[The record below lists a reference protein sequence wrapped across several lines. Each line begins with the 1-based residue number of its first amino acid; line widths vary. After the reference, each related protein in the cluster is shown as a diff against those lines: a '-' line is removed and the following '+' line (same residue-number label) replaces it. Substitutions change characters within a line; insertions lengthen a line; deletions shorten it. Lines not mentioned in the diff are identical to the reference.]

1 MGVEIRML
9 RGTFSLLAVGY
20 VISMGPSRYVA
31 ASQETVP
38 HVVTE
43 IPPSALADG
52 GKTAQVR
59 AFDIAPDGSVVGVLY
74 ASWGSSPHPIGAEL
88 WMAVWDISSEKFAW
102 KQRIATDTLTGA
114 AQVHDVKDVIFTA
127 DQTHLLAL
135 GVNTVWSIDAKNG
148 GACTSIGPPDHVLG
162 APVQMWALSGTTV
175 AITYAQNDSDSFYTQ
190 LIDVSSGK
198 KINGWSMSATPQSF
212 SADGKLAI
220 TVAPGYGAV
229 DLQVIDTSNGAKLR
243 TIPVTISSAKRHSHE
258 SVSAIARFLDNTQV
272 VVAPNHMIDHHGKP
286 ATYGLQLIDV
296 SDGRLVREISPQY
309 FRPTGEL
316 VVSWDRGKFAVES
329 VYARERDFLVDSP
342 RPKDLRVNLFIF
354 SRDGTTPESAIPNV
368 YIGLPGG
375 KGEPLRLSSDG
386 SILAVSERL
395 SGTIKVFQLK
405 P

>member
-1 MGVEIRML
+1 ML
-9 RGTFSLLAVGY
+9 RKTFSLLTVSLMISVGADRC
-20 VISMGPSRYVA
+20 VP

-38 HVVTE
+38 HVIKE
-43 IPPSALADG
+43 IVPSALVDG
-52 GKTAQVR
+52 GNTAQIR
-59 AFDIAPDGSVVGVLY
+59 AFDAAPDGSAVAVLY
-74 ASWGSSPHPIGAEL
+74 ASWGSSPHPIGVEL
-88 WMAVWDISSEKFAW
+88 WIALWDISSGKFAW

-114 AQVHDVKDVIFTA
+114 AQVHEVKDVIFTA

-148 GACTSIGPPDHVLG
+148 GALTSIGPPDHVLG
-162 APVQMWALSGTTV
+162 APVQLWALSGTTV

-198 KINGWSMSATPQSF
+198 KINGWSMSAIPQSF

-220 TVAPGYGAV
+220 IVAPGYGAV
-229 DLQVIDTSNGAKLR
+229 DLQVINTSNGAKLR
-243 TIPVTISSAKRHSHE
+243 TIPITISSAKRHSHE

-272 VVAPNHMIDHHGKP
+272 VVAPNHMIDHQGKP
-286 ATYGLQLIDV
+286 ATYGLELIDV
-296 SDGRLVREISPQY
+296 SDGRLVREISPRY

-316 VVSWDRGKFAVES
+316 VVSWDGGKFAVES

-354 SRDGTTPESAIPNV
+354 SKDGTTPESAIPNV

-375 KGEPLRLSSDG
+375 KGEPLRLSSHG